1 MDVTRRIVTL
11 RNSHGHA
18 LHCMLDEPA
27 GGAAGTGFAAV
38 LLCPGIKT
46 RLGPHRL
53 YRKLAQFFV
62 ARGIPVLRV
71 DFHGLGDSEG
81 ELPEN
86 RLDAYYDQVQFG
98 RHVDDVRSALDWL
111 ESECG
116 IQRCIVG
123 GLCGGALTGLLAASD
138 PRVAAVYALGLPV
151 ALEARAAATGE
162 HMTRGELVSKRVVY
176 LRKALRPKSWL
187 RLLSLQSD
195 YKLIWRMLRSALRRR
210 AGRHTPSAQLA
221 HVPPPASSP
230 AEDLNPKF
238 PPAFFGFLASGRP
251 ALVIFSERDRLRWHF
266 EEKFAQPWAH
276 ALEAYKSQ
284 LSIVVIPDADHILGS
299 PESVAEVGRQTAA
312 WLDAC
317 FPVSSASPV
326 ARGVDSFAAP
336 ANPMRIATA

>member
-1 MDVTRRIVTL
+1 MTRRIVTL
-11 RNSHGHA
+11 RNSQGHA
-18 LHCMLDEPA
+18 LHCILEEPA
-27 GGAAGTGFAAV
+27 GGAAGARLAAV

-53 YRKLAQFFV
+53 YRKLAQSFV

-86 RLDAYYDQVQFG
+86 RLDALYDQVQFG

-123 GLCGGALTGLLAASD
+123 GLCGGAITGFLAASD
-138 PRVAAVYALGLPV
+138 ARIAGVYAIGLPV
-151 ALEARAAATGE
+151 ALEARSGATVE
-162 HMTRGELVSKRVVY
+162 HMTRGELVSRQVVY
-176 LRKALRPKSWL
+176 LRKLLRPGSWL

-195 YKLIWRMLRSALRRR
+195 YKLIWRTLGLALRSLADRYR
-210 AGRHTPSAQLA
+210 ASAQRA
-221 HVPPPASSP
+221 HMPQPTAVTA
-230 AEDLNPKF
+230 ADLNPKF
-238 PPAFFGFLASGRP
+238 PPAIFGFLGSGRP
-251 ALVIFSERDRLRWHF
+251 ALLIFSERDRLRWHY

-276 ALEAYKSQ
+276 ALEPYKSQ
-284 LSIVVIPDADHILGS
+284 LSVVMIPDANHILGE

-317 FPVSSASPV
+317 FPASRASPV
-326 ARGVDSFAAP
+326 ARGVTSFAAA
-336 ANPMRIATA
+336 ANRMRIIPTA

>member
-1 MDVTRRIVTL
+1 MDMTRRIVTL

-27 GGAAGTGFAAV
+27 GGAVGAGFAAV

-53 YRKLAQFFV
+53 YRKLAQSFV

-81 ELPEN
+81 ELPET
-86 RLDAYYDQVQFG
+86 RLDTYYDQVQFG

-111 ESECG
+111 QSECG

-123 GLCGGALTGLLAASD
+123 GLCGGAITGLLAASD
-138 PRVAAVYALGLPV
+138 PRIAAVYAIGLPV
-151 ALEARAAATGE
+151 ALEARSGATAE

-176 LRKALRPKSWL
+176 LRKVLRLRSWL
-187 RLLSLQSD
+187 RLLSMQSD
-195 YKLIWRMLRSALRRR
+195 YKLIWRMLSSALRRR
-210 AGRHTPSAQLA
+210 AARRKPSAQLA
-221 HVPPPASSP
+221 EVPLPASSP

-251 ALVIFSERDRLRWHF
+251 ALLIFSERDRLRWHF
-266 EEKFAQPWAH
+266 EEKFAQPWAN
-276 ALEAYKSQ
+276 ALEPYKSQ

-299 PESVAEVGRQTAA
+299 PESVAEAGRQTGA

-317 FPVSSASPV
+317 FLSSASPV
-326 ARGVDSFAAP
+326 ARVVNSAAA
-336 ANPMRIATA
+336 ANPMRFIPVA